1 MTKRSKLLYVAS
13 TASHLQRFH
22 VPYLEALAKDAEVR
36 TMATGASVDF
46 SIPFDKHFFSLSN
59 LWNIFRIR
67 KILKRERFDAVVL
80 NTTLAAFLV
89 RCAMIGMR
97 RCPYVLNVVHGYLF
111 SKNAHGLKDRVMLW
125 CEKMLW
131 KKTDDIAVMNAEDLE
146 IAQKHR
152 LCRGRVDFID
162 GMGVPGFAETPLPD
176 ADLRASFALE
186 DEILCSFVGELSAR
200 KNQIFLIR
208 AVKRLR
214 DEGLPVKLLLV
225 GEGAERKTFE
235 KEISRLSLENAVF
248 LTGNREPVTPY
259 LAVSDLYVSASRCEG
274 LPFNVMEAMACGLPI
289 VASATKG
296 QTDLLEGSEASLY
309 SLDDVSA
316 FCVAV
321 RKTVEAGKLGVNANV
336 YPSLEKYR
344 LSAVFDQNRKLL
356 SASFHQERNRS

>member
-1 MTKRSKLLYVAS
+1 
-13 TASHLQRFH
+13 
-22 VPYLEALAKDAEVR
+22 
-36 TMATGASVDF
+36 
-46 SIPFDKHFFSLSN
+46 
-59 LWNIFRIR
+59 
-67 KILKRERFDAVVL
+67 
-80 NTTLAAFLV
+80 
-89 RCAMIGMR
+89 
-97 RCPYVLNVVHGYLF
+97 
-111 SKNAHGLKDRVMLW
+111 MLW